1 MNMPCPATQA
11 IEVHTGIL
19 FHGPPNYTWNYSTP
33 SKTKGATRDYQ
44 PPISL
49 FDPSLTTMLL
59 QTSTVFLQEVAG
71 VVRAII
77 CGVQPK
83 RHKIVK
89 RMREEFPPM
98 VCTRGLF
105 PESQEQ
111 FASPPLGSSKF
122 PMQGGS
128 NAMVKQMIM
137 GQVELG
143 M

>member
-1 MNMPCPATQA
+1 
-11 IEVHTGIL
+11 
-19 FHGPPNYTWNYSTP
+19 
-33 SKTKGATRDYQ
+33 
-44 PPISL
+44 
-49 FDPSLTTMLL
+49 MLL

-83 RHKIVK
+83 IHKIVK

-98 VCTRGLF
+98 VCKGS

-111 FASPPLGSSKF
+111 FASHPLGSSKF

-137 GQVELG
+137 GQVESG